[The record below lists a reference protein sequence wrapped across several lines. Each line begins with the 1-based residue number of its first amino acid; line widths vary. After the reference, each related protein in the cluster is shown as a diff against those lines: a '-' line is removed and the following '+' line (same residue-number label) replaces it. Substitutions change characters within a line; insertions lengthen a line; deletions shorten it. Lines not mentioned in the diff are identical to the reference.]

1 MFSSCGGDF
10 QIELGSKEE
19 IFLCLSCFVC
29 TLVPRRALDLANYLQ
44 STCLLP
50 CLACWLGLGSFSRI
64 VVSFQEEVN
73 AAGHVPFGLVW
84 CIWIGPLG
92 SCLFSL
98 VFLLGTFM
106 FACWKMMFFV
116 E

>member
-1 MFSSCGGDF
+1 MEVIVHFSS
-10 QIELGSKEE
+10 
-19 IFLCLSCFVC
+19 
-29 TLVPRRALDLANYLQ
+29 P
-44 STCLLP
+44 CLLSFLTILYSVFSNFLVVWILP
-50 CLACWLGLGSFSRI
+50 GLGSFSRI
-64 VVSFQEEVN
+64 VVSFQEEGN
-73 AAGHVPFGLVW
+73 GAGHVPFGLAW

-106 FACWKMMFFV
+106 FACSKMMFFC